1 MLNLRNLFEKIGRI
15 WLVLL
20 ITLLAIILS
29 ILITTIV
36 FETIGHGINTLA
48 ILTAI
53 LAPLLISPSVSW
65 FIVDLL
71 LKFEKRSIDLE
82 NALKEIKILKDI
94 LPICSYCKN
103 IRDDEGSWKQME
115 SYISSHSD
123 TQFSHGICPDCLV
136 KVRQDT
142 GLNNL

>member
-1 MLNLRNLFEKIGRI
+1 MINKFGHLRIVIFITLLSII
-15 WLVLL
+15 ISLL
-20 ITLLAIILS
+20 ITFIIFDIFGEGIKAQAI
-29 ILITTIV
+29 
-36 FETIGHGINTLA
+36 F
-48 ILTAI
+48 TAV
-53 LAPLLISPSVSW
+53 LAPLLIASIVSW
-65 FIVDLL
+65 FVIGLL
-71 LKFEKRSIDLE
+71 IKVEERTNDLE

-136 KVRQDT
+136 KVRKEND
-142 GLNNL
+142 LDNR